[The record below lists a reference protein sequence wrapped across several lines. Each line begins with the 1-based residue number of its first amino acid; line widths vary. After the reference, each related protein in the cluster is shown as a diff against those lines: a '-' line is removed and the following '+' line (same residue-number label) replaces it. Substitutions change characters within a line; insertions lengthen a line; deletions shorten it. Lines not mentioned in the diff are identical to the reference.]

1 MSEMNELT
9 DLTENEK
16 YEIELRERELRNL
29 KNRADKR
36 RAVLNELGFQNVDRA
51 TDSDLD
57 EFTPMGIRRAYEIV
71 VQTKKIFR
79 YGPIQALIDIGVDI
93 PVDMRNEIERIQ
105 MEEAQKERE
114 RQIELA
120 ERRKYNNLPKIYRE
134 QLFAEGYTT
143 PQEVSDRLRDISRE
157 LQIVLMRG
165 INAHHDIVKKS
176 GAAYRWG
183 PGENNPVQERM
194 EKTLSEL
201 NNTQKMWLLRMY
213 ENGTLFSDT
222 IDYDSTGDG
231 KHTRYLYSARN
242 ILESAKDV
250 GHDGIHPHYGTL
262 SIQSMKAV
270 FKHMSDSEYEIPK
283 TFATPEEE
291 KAVKE
296 LIDSKSGYAERR
308 LGKDDKR

>member
-9 DLTENEK
+9 DLTENEL
-16 YEIELRERELRNL
+16 YEIELREKELRNL

-57 EFTPMGIRRAYEIV
+57 ELTPQGIRRAYEEV
-71 VQTKKIFR
+71 KETKKIFR
-79 YGPIQALIDIGVDI
+79 FGPIQALIDMGVDV
-93 PVDMRNEIERIQ
+93 PVDLRNEIERHQ
-105 MEEAQKERE
+105 VEEARKERE

-120 ERRKYNNLPKIYRE
+120 ERRKFNNLPKIYRE
-134 QLFAEGYTT
+134 QMFAEGYTT

-157 LQIVLMRG
+157 LINILKDG
-165 INAHHDIVKKS
+165 IDAHHDIVKKS

-183 PGENNPVQERM
+183 PGVNNDVQESM
-194 EKTLSEL
+194 ERTLSQL

-213 ENGTLFSDT
+213 ENGTWFSDT
-222 IDYDSTGDG
+222 IDYDSKGDG

-250 GHDGIHPHYGTL
+250 GHDGIHPQYGSL
-262 SIQSMKAV
+262 SLQSMKTV
-270 FKHMSDSEYEIPK
+270 FKHMSDSEYEMPK
-283 TFATPEEE
+283 TFATPDEE
-291 KAVKE
+291 KVVKDI
-296 LIDSKSGYAERR
+296 LDSESGYAERR
-308 LGKDDKR
+308 LGKR